1 MNTQTFVRSGRRAV
15 SVATRQAGVSCTAT
29 RSIISATSSAST
41 NTSVSAQGAARTFST
56 EANSSFSTAAKSE
69 NLTWES
75 HIEPTKCGL
84 YVDHALPPNFSKILI
99 ANRGEI
105 ACRVIRT
112 CRELGI
118 KTVAVYSDADA
129 NAMFVKM
136 ADEAYNVGPAAS
148 AQSYLRGDY
157 IIEIAKKV
165 GAQAIH
171 PGYGFLSENEFFAKA
186 CFDAGVEFIGPPVPA
201 IHAMGSKSASKN
213 IMNAAGVRCVPGYHG
228 DDQSDET
235 LFKEAANTG
244 YPIMLKAVLG
254 GGGKGMRIVW
264 KPEEFK
270 VRSNYNHN
278 GRLGL
283 MYSNIPRF

>member
-1 MNTQTFVRSGRRAV
+1 MNTQTIVRGGRRAV
-15 SVATRQAGVSCTAT
+15 INTTRQVGAT
-29 RSIISATSSAST
+29 TTVTNSNISTSASFAT
-41 NTSVSAQGAARTFST
+41 TTIASIQKSQSCGFST
-56 EANSSFSTAAKSE
+56 QANATFNTEAKSE
-69 NLTWES
+69 TLTWDS
-75 HIEPTKCGL
+75 DIQPTSCGL
-84 YVDHALPPNFSKILI
+84 YVDRALPSNFSKILI

-228 DDQSDET
+228 EDQTDET
-235 LFKEAANTG
+235 LIKEAEKTG

-270 VRSNYNHN
+270 VRFCPFV
-278 GRLGL
+278 L
-283 MYSNIPRF
+283 I